1 MHFTTR
7 CREFNNSCQYGVFM
21 ENVIFN
27 MHDLILL
34 MTSYQCI
41 IFALLLLAIRREQ
54 KLSNVF
60 LAFFLL
66 MYAAIPLD
74 TLIQFGAEFRRLAL
88 SWSPNLF
95 HLFGF
100 GYWLEAPFLLWY
112 TRSLVYQDYRLGRRD
127 LWYLLPFFIYL
138 AYEIVSY
145 YGLDLRTKI
154 MMQED
159 YNVYETPAF
168 ESYIPLVRDV
178 FRVALGFLCLF
189 ELRQYRKRL
198 QHRYADIERRELN
211 WLKLLVIGFLIIRGW
226 SVLVVFFVMLAIV
239 FDVDTDFGSLG
250 LIGNYSTF
258 LLVTVLIFYS
268 LRNSLM
274 VEGLG
279 VWTGTI
285 AGDDSKDKFRP
296 EQVAALTSYM
306 ENEKP
311 YLIPDLTVEKLAALV
326 SMAPRTLSSVINRQF
341 QCNFFEFV
349 NSYRVEAAMNLLGN
363 KAEASRSMLDI
374 MYDVG
379 FRSKT
384 TFNGLFKKKVGMT
397 PSEYRKRMT

>member
-1 MHFTTR
+1 
-7 CREFNNSCQYGVFM
+7 M

-27 MHDLILL
+27 MHDLILV

-60 LAFFLL
+60 HAFFLL

-74 TLIQFGAEFRRLAL
+74 TLIQFGAEMRRLAL

-95 HLFGF
+95 HIFGF

-112 TRSLVYQDYRLGRRD
+112 TRSLVYQNYRLGLRD

-138 AYEIVSY
+138 IYQLIAY
-145 YGLDLRTKI
+145 YGLDFSTKI
-154 MMQED
+154 LMQED

-178 FRVALGFLCLF
+178 FRVALGCLCLF

-198 QHRYADIERRELN
+198 EHRYADIERRELN

-239 FDVDTDFGSLG
+239 FNVDTDFGSLG

-279 VWTGTI
+279 VWAATGGASDNKEKI
-285 AGDDSKDKFRP
+285 KP
-296 EQVAALTSYM
+296 ELVAALASYM

-326 SMAPRTLSSVINRQF
+326 AMTPRTLSGVINRHF
-341 QCNFFEFV
+341 NCNFFEFV
-349 NSYRVEAAMNLLGN
+349 NSYRVEAAMRLLSN
-363 KAEASRSMLDI
+363 KDADSRGMLDI

-397 PSEYRKRMT
+397 PSEYRKRA

>member
-1 MHFTTR
+1 
-7 CREFNNSCQYGVFM
+7 M

-27 MHDLILL
+27 IHDLILL
-34 MTSYQCI
+34 MTSFQCI
-41 IFALLLLAIRREQ
+41 IFALLLLSIRREQ

-60 LAFFLL
+60 LAFFLF

-112 TRSLVYQDYRLGRRD
+112 TRSLVYQNYRLGRRD
-127 LWYLLPFFIYL
+127 LWYFLPFLIYL
-138 AYEIVSY
+138 IYEITFY
-145 YGLDLRTKI
+145 YGLDLSAKVI
-154 MMQED
+154 LQED
-159 YNVYETPAF
+159 YNVYETSAF
-168 ESYIPLVRDV
+168 ESYIPLIRDI
-178 FRVALGFLCLF
+178 FRVALGLLCLL
-189 ELRQYRKRL
+189 ELRRYRNRL

-239 FDVDTDFGSLG
+239 FDVNTDFGSLG

-268 LRNSLM
+268 LRNSLI

-279 VWTGTI
+279 VWATANTEE
-285 AGDDSKDKFRP
+285 AKEKYKP
-296 EQVAALTSYM
+296 EQVNMLTSYM

-311 YLIPDLTVEKLAALV
+311 YLISDLTLEKLAALV
-326 SMAPRTLSSVINRQF
+326 SMTPRTLSNIINRHF

-349 NSYRVEAAMNLLGN
+349 NAYRIEAAMNLLVDKN
-363 KAEASRSMLDI
+363 AASQGMLDI

-384 TFNGLFKKKVGMT
+384 TFNSLFKKKVGMT
-397 PSEYRKRMT
+397 PTEYRKRMALEAPAQDPS